1 MNSVFTRIVKKAT
14 AKIMNRE
21 SGFTLT
27 ELAIGMLVV
36 GILASVAVPSFL
48 GARNNAYDKEAQ
60 ASLIAVL
67 NAADILYANQGDYSD
82 ASTAGCGSDASATAL
97 AADIQKL
104 EPGIDAVGGN
114 SASTNPLTV
123 SVDAKNTWSSNAE
136 LLGCQ
141 AFYATALSRSGNC
154 WIVRKT
160 VEGKFLSSTSSGAS
174 ALPIQMAAQLNTQNA
189 AVATWTLLQVNGAA
203 FAYIRAR
210 STGADA
216 DNTNGLAA
224 IATACK
230 AATQGTGS
238 VSSTANVIKSTEFY
252 TSWKDVQAGANGSNS

>member
-1 MNSVFTRIVKKAT
+1 MNSVFTRIIKKAT

-60 ASLIAVL
+60 MSLIAVL
-67 NAADILYANQGDYSD
+67 NAADILYANQGDFSD
-82 ASTAGCGSDASATAL
+82 ATGAGCGSEASATAL

-114 SASTNPLTV
+114 SASTNPLVV
-123 SVDAKNTWSSNAE
+123 SVDAKYTWSTNQES
-136 LLGCQ
+136 LGCQ

-160 VEGKFLSSTSSGAS
+160 VEGKYLSATQ
-174 ALPIQMAAQLNTQNA
+174 ALPIQMAAPLNTQNA

-216 DNTNGLAA
+216 DNSNGLAA

>member
-1 MNSVFTRIVKKAT
+1 MILAIRNLFKNTKAKF
-14 AKIMNRE
+14 AIRE

-27 ELAIGMLVV
+27 ELAVGMLVV

-48 GARNNAYDKEAQ
+48 GSRNNAYDKEAQ
-60 ASLIAVL
+60 ASLTAVL
-67 NAADILYANQGDYSD
+67 NAANILYANQGDFSD
-82 ASTAGCGSDASATAL
+82 ASTAQCGDSTTL
-97 AADIQKL
+97 AADVQKL
-104 EPGIDAVGGN
+104 EPGIDAVAA
-114 SASTNPLTV
+114 SVSSTNPQVV
-123 SVDAKNTWSSNAE
+123 SVQAAQTFSSNGE

-141 AFYATALSRSGNC
+141 AFYATALSRGGSC
-154 WIVRKT
+154 WIVRMT
-160 VEGKFLSSTSSGAS
+160 VEGKFLSSTITGAS

-189 AVATWTLLQVNGAA
+189 AATTWTLLQVNGKA
-203 FAYIRAR
+203 FAYIRGR

-252 TSWKDVQAGANGSNS
+252 NSWKDVQAGANGSNS

>member
-1 MNSVFTRIVKKAT
+1 MILAIRNLFKNTKAKF
-14 AKIMNRE
+14 AIRE

-27 ELAIGMLVV
+27 ELAVGMLVV

-48 GARNNAYDKEAQ
+48 GSRNNAYDKEAQ
-60 ASLIAVL
+60 ASLTAVL
-67 NAADILYANQGDYSD
+67 NAASILYANQGDFSD
-82 ASTAGCGSDASATAL
+82 ASTAQCGDSTTL
-97 AADIQKL
+97 AADVQKL
-104 EPGIDAVGGN
+104 EPGIDAVAA
-114 SASTNPLTV
+114 SVSSTNPQVV
-123 SVDAKNTWSSNAE
+123 SVQAAQTFSSNGE

-141 AFYATALSRSGNC
+141 AFYATALSRGGSC
-154 WIVRKT
+154 WIVRMT
-160 VEGKFLSSTSSGAS
+160 VEGKYLSSTQ

-189 AVATWTLLQVNGAA
+189 AATTWTLLQVNGKA
-203 FAYIRAR
+203 FAYIRGR

-238 VSSTANVIKSTEFY
+238 VTTTANVIKSTEFY
-252 TSWKDVQAGANGSNS
+252 NSWKDVQAGANGSNS

>member
-1 MNSVFTRIVKKAT
+1 MILAIRNLFKNTKAKF
-14 AKIMNRE
+14 AIRE

-27 ELAIGMLVV
+27 ELAVGMLVV

-48 GARNNAYDKEAQ
+48 GSRNNAYDKEAQ
-60 ASLIAVL
+60 ASLTAVL
-67 NAADILYANQGDYSD
+67 NAASILYANQGDFSD
-82 ASTAGCGSDASATAL
+82 ASTAQCGDSTTL
-97 AADIQKL
+97 AADVQKL
-104 EPGIDAVGGN
+104 EPGIDAVAA
-114 SASTNPLTV
+114 SVSSTNPQVV
-123 SVDAKNTWSSNAE
+123 SVQAAQTFSSNGE

-141 AFYATALSRSGNC
+141 AFYATALSRGGSC
-154 WIVRKT
+154 WIVRMT
-160 VEGKFLSSTSSGAS
+160 VEGKFLSSAITGAS

-189 AVATWTLLQVNGAA
+189 AATTWTLLQVNGKA
-203 FAYIRAR
+203 FAYIRGR

-238 VSSTANVIKSTEFY
+238 VTNTANVIKSTEFY
-252 TSWKDVQAGANGSNS
+252 NSWKDVQAGANGSNS

>member
-1 MNSVFTRIVKKAT
+1 MLAIRNLFKNTKAKF
-14 AKIMNRE
+14 AIRE

-27 ELAIGMLVV
+27 ELAVGMLVV

-48 GARNNAYDKEAQ
+48 GSRNNAYDKEAQ
-60 ASLIAVL
+60 ASLTAVL
-67 NAADILYANQGDYSD
+67 NAASILYANQGDFSD
-82 ASTAGCGSDASATAL
+82 ASTAQCGDSTTL
-97 AADIQKL
+97 AADVQKL
-104 EPGIDAVGGN
+104 EPGIDAVAA
-114 SASTNPLTV
+114 SVSSTNPQVV
-123 SVDAKNTWSSNAE
+123 SVQAAQTFSSNGE

-141 AFYATALSRSGNC
+141 AFYATALSRGGSC
-154 WIVRKT
+154 WIVRMT
-160 VEGKFLSSTSSGAS
+160 VEGKYLSSTQ

-189 AVATWTLLQVNGAA
+189 AATTWTLLQVNGKA
-203 FAYIRAR
+203 FAYIRGR

-252 TSWKDVQAGANGSNS
+252 NSWKDVQAGANGSNS

>member
-1 MNSVFTRIVKKAT
+1 MILALRQLFKNTKAKF
-14 AKIMNRE
+14 ANRE

-27 ELAIGMLVV
+27 ELAVGMLVV

-48 GARNNAYDKEAQ
+48 GSRNNAYDKEAQ
-60 ASLIAVL
+60 ASLTAVL
-67 NAADILYANQGDYSD
+67 NAANILYANQGDFSD
-82 ASTAGCGSDASATAL
+82 ASTAQCGDSATL
-97 AADIQKL
+97 AADVQKL
-104 EPGIDAVGGN
+104 EPGIDAVAASVN
-114 SASTNPLTV
+114 STNPQVV
-123 SVDAKNTWSSNAE
+123 SVQAAQTFSSNGE

-141 AFYATALSRSGNC
+141 AFYATALSRGGSC
-154 WIVRKT
+154 WIVRMT
-160 VEGKFLSSTSSGAS
+160 VEGKFLSSTITGAS

-189 AVATWTLLQVNGAA
+189 AATTWTLLQVNGKA
-203 FAYIRAR
+203 FAYIRGR

-238 VSSTANVIKSTEFY
+238 ITATANVIKSTEFY
-252 TSWKDVQAGANGSNS
+252 NSWKDVQAGANGSNS

>member
-1 MNSVFTRIVKKAT
+1 MNSAFTRIVKKAT

-27 ELAIGMLVV
+27 ELAISMLVV
-36 GILASVAVPSFL
+36 SILASVVVPSFL

-60 ASLIAVL
+60 ASLSAVL
-67 NAADILYANQGDYSD
+67 KAADILYANQGDFSD
-82 ASTAGCGSDASATAL
+82 ASTAQCGDSAQL
-97 AADIQKL
+97 PADIQKI
-104 EPGIDAVGGN
+104 EPGVDAVAA
-114 SASTNPLTV
+114 SSSSTNPQVV
-123 SVDAKNTWSSNAE
+123 SVQAAQTWSSNSE

-141 AFYATALSRSGNC
+141 AFYATALSRSGSC
-154 WIVRKT
+154 WIVRFT
-160 VEGKFLSSTSSGAS
+160 VEGKFLSSDTT
-174 ALPIQMAAQLNTQNA
+174 LPIQLATPLNTQNA
-189 AVATWTLLQVNGAA
+189 AVATWTLLQVNGKA
-203 FAYIRAR
+203 FAYIRGR

-224 IATACK
+224 IGTACK
-230 AATQGTGS
+230 ASTQGTGS

>member
-1 MNSVFTRIVKKAT
+1 MNLAITRIIKQAK
-14 AKIMNRE
+14 AKIVKRE

-60 ASLIAVL
+60 MSLGAVL
-67 NAADILYANQGDYSD
+67 NAATILYQNQGDFSD
-82 ASTAGCGSDASATAL
+82 ATTAQCGDSTTL

-104 EPGIDAVGGN
+104 EPGIDAVAA
-114 SASTNPLTV
+114 SASSTNPQVV
-123 SVDAKNTWSSNAE
+123 SVQAAQTWSSNSE

-141 AFYATALSRSGNC
+141 AFYATAISRSGSC
-154 WIVRKT
+154 WIVRFT
-160 VEGKFLSSTSSGAS
+160 VEGKFLSSGTT
-174 ALPIQMAAQLNTQNA
+174 LPIYMATQLNTQNA
-189 AVATWTLLQVNGAA
+189 AVTTWTLLQVNGKA
-203 FAYIRAR
+203 FAYIRGR

-224 IATACK
+224 IGTACK
-230 AATQGTGS
+230 ASTQGTGS
-238 VSSTANVIKSTEFY
+238 AGSTANVIKSTEFY
-252 TSWKDVQAGANGSNS
+252 NSWKDVQAGANGSNS

>member
-1 MNSVFTRIVKKAT
+1 MILAIRNLFKNTKAKF
-14 AKIMNRE
+14 ANRE

-27 ELAIGMLVV
+27 ELAVGMLVV

-48 GARNNAYDKEAQ
+48 GSRNNAYDKEAQ
-60 ASLIAVL
+60 ASLTAVL
-67 NAADILYANQGDYSD
+67 NAASILYANQGDFSD
-82 ASTAGCGSDASATAL
+82 ASTAQCGDSATL
-97 AADIQKL
+97 AADVQKL
-104 EPGIDAVGGN
+104 EPGIDAVAASVN
-114 SASTNPLTV
+114 STNPQVV
-123 SVDAKNTWSSNAE
+123 SVQAAQTFSSNGE

-141 AFYATALSRSGNC
+141 AFYATALSRGGSC
-154 WIVRKT
+154 WIVRMT
-160 VEGKFLSSTSSGAS
+160 VEGKFLSSTITGAS

-189 AVATWTLLQVNGAA
+189 AATTWTLLQVNGKA
-203 FAYIRAR
+203 FAYIRGR

-252 TSWKDVQAGANGSNS
+252 NSWKDVQAGANGSNS

>member
-1 MNSVFTRIVKKAT
+1 MILAIRNLFKNTKAKF
-14 AKIMNRE
+14 AIRE

-27 ELAIGMLVV
+27 ELAVGMLVV

-48 GARNNAYDKEAQ
+48 GSRNNAYDKEAQ
-60 ASLIAVL
+60 ASLTAVL
-67 NAADILYANQGDYSD
+67 NAASILYANQGDFSD
-82 ASTAGCGSDASATAL
+82 ASTAQCGDSTTL
-97 AADIQKL
+97 AADVQKL
-104 EPGIDAVGGN
+104 EPGIDAVAA
-114 SASTNPLTV
+114 SVSSTNPQVV
-123 SVDAKNTWSSNAE
+123 SVQAAQTFSSNGE

-141 AFYATALSRSGNC
+141 AFYATALSRGGSC
-154 WIVRKT
+154 WIVRMT
-160 VEGKFLSSTSSGAS
+160 VEGKFLSSTITGDS

-189 AVATWTLLQVNGAA
+189 AATTWTLLQVNGKA
-203 FAYIRAR
+203 FAYIRGR

-238 VSSTANVIKSTEFY
+238 VTTTANVIKSTEFY
-252 TSWKDVQAGANGSNS
+252 NSWKDVQAGANGSNS

>member
-1 MNSVFTRIVKKAT
+1 MILAIRNLFKNTKAKF
-14 AKIMNRE
+14 ANRE

-27 ELAIGMLVV
+27 ELAVGMLVV

-48 GARNNAYDKEAQ
+48 GSRNNAYDKEAQ
-60 ASLIAVL
+60 ASLTAVL
-67 NAADILYANQGDYSD
+67 NAANILYANQGDFSD
-82 ASTAGCGSDASATAL
+82 ASTAQCGDSTTL
-97 AADIQKL
+97 AADVQKL
-104 EPGIDAVGGN
+104 EPGIDAVAA
-114 SASTNPLTV
+114 SVSSTNPQVV
-123 SVDAKNTWSSNAE
+123 SVQAAQTFSSNGE

-141 AFYATALSRSGNC
+141 AFYATALSRGGSC
-154 WIVRKT
+154 WIVRMT
-160 VEGKFLSSTSSGAS
+160 VEGKFLSSTITGAS

-189 AVATWTLLQVNGAA
+189 AATTWTLLQVNGKA
-203 FAYIRAR
+203 FAYIRGR

-238 VSSTANVIKSTEFY
+238 VTTTANVIKSTEFY
-252 TSWKDVQAGANGSNS
+252 NSWKDVQAGANGSNS

>member
-1 MNSVFTRIVKKAT
+1 MKAPNRHFFKNAK
-14 AKIMNRE
+14 AKIANRE

-67 NAADILYANQGDYSD
+67 NAADIHYANQGDFSD
-82 ASTAGCGSDASATAL
+82 ASTAQCGDSATL

-104 EPGIDAVGGN
+104 EPGIDAVAAS

-123 SVDAKNTWSSNAE
+123 SVQAAQTWNSNAE

-141 AFYATALSRSGNC
+141 AFYATALSRSGSC

-160 VEGKFLSSTSSGAS
+160 VEGKFLATGST
-174 ALPIQMAAQLNTQNA
+174 LPIYMAAPLNTQNA

-216 DNTNGLAA
+216 DNTNSLTA

>member
-1 MNSVFTRIVKKAT
+1 MILAIRNLFKNTKAKF
-14 AKIMNRE
+14 ANRE

-27 ELAIGMLVV
+27 ELAVGMLVV

-48 GARNNAYDKEAQ
+48 GSRNNAYDKEAQ
-60 ASLIAVL
+60 ASLTAVL
-67 NAADILYANQGDYSD
+67 NAASILYANQGDFSD
-82 ASTAGCGSDASATAL
+82 ASTAQCGDSATL
-97 AADIQKL
+97 AADVQKL
-104 EPGIDAVGGN
+104 EPGIDAVAA
-114 SASTNPLTV
+114 SVSSTNPQVV
-123 SVDAKNTWSSNAE
+123 SVQAAQTWSTNQE

-141 AFYATALSRSGNC
+141 AFYATALSRGGSC
-154 WIVRKT
+154 WIVRMT
-160 VEGKFLSSTSSGAS
+160 VEGKYLSSTQ

-189 AVATWTLLQVNGAA
+189 AATTWTLLQVNGKA
-203 FAYIRAR
+203 FAYIRGR

-238 VSSTANVIKSTEFY
+238 ITSTANVIKSNEFY
-252 TSWKDVQAGANGSNS
+252 NSWKDVQAGANSSNS

>member
-60 ASLIAVL
+60 ASLSAVL
-67 NAADILYANQGDYSD
+67 NAATIHYQNQGDFSD
-82 ASTAGCGSDASATAL
+82 ASTAQCGDSTTL
-97 AADIQKL
+97 AADIQKI
-104 EPGIDAVGGN
+104 EPGVDAVAA
-114 SASTNPLTV
+114 SSSSTNPQVV
-123 SVDAKNTWSSNAE
+123 SVQAAQTWSSNAE

-141 AFYATALSRSGNC
+141 AFYATALSRSGSC
-154 WIVRKT
+154 WIVRFT
-160 VEGKFLSSTSSGAS
+160 VEGKFLAASST
-174 ALPIQMAAQLNTQNA
+174 LPIQMAAPLNTQNA
-189 AVATWTLLQVNGAA
+189 AVATWTLLQVNGKA
-203 FAYIRAR
+203 FAYIRGR

-224 IATACK
+224 IGTACK

-238 VSSTANVIKSTEFY
+238 AGSTANVIKSTEFY

>member
-1 MNSVFTRIVKKAT
+1 MKASIRHFFKNAK
-14 AKIMNRE
+14 AKIANCE

-60 ASLIAVL
+60 AALITVL
-67 NAADILYANQGDYSD
+67 NAADILYANQGDFSD
-82 ASTAGCGSDASATAL
+82 ASTAQCGDSATL

-104 EPGIDAVGGN
+104 EPGIDAVAAS

-123 SVDAKNTWSSNAE
+123 SVQAAQTWNSNAE

-141 AFYATALSRSGNC
+141 AFYATALSRSGSC

-160 VEGKFLSSTSSGAS
+160 VEGKFLATGST
-174 ALPIQMAAQLNTQNA
+174 LPIYMAAPLNTQNA

-216 DNTNGLAA
+216 DNTNSLTA

-252 TSWKDVQAGANGSNS
+252 TSWKDVQAGENGSNS

>member
-1 MNSVFTRIVKKAT
+1 MNSALTRIIKKAT
-14 AKIMNRE
+14 SKITNRE

-60 ASLIAVL
+60 ASLSAVL
-67 NAADILYANQGDYSD
+67 NAATIHYQNQGDFSD
-82 ASTAGCGSDASATAL
+82 ASTAQCGDSATL
-97 AADIQKL
+97 AADIQKI
-104 EPGIDAVGGN
+104 EPGVDAVA
-114 SASTNPLTV
+114 ASVSSSNPLTV
-123 SVDAKNTWSSNAE
+123 SVQAAQTWNSNGE

-141 AFYATALSRSGNC
+141 AFYATALSRGGSC

-160 VEGKFLSSTSSGAS
+160 VEGKYLSSTSTGTS
-174 ALPIQMAAQLNTQNA
+174 ALPIQMAAPLNTQNA
-189 AVATWTLLQVNGAA
+189 AVATWTLLQVNGKA
-203 FAYIRAR
+203 FAYIRGR

-224 IATACK
+224 IGTACK

-238 VSSTANVIKSTEFY
+238 AGSTANVIKSNEFY
-252 TSWKDVQAGANGSNS
+252 TSWKDVQAGSNGSNS

>member
-1 MNSVFTRIVKKAT
+1 MKASNRHFFKNAK
-14 AKIMNRE
+14 AKIANRE

-60 ASLIAVL
+60 AALTAVL
-67 NAADILYANQGDYSD
+67 GAAGILYSNQGDFSD
-82 ASTAGCGSDASATAL
+82 ATTAQCGDSTTL

-104 EPGIDAVGGN
+104 EPGIDAVA
-114 SASTNPLTV
+114 ASVTSSNPQIV
-123 SVDAKNTWSSNAE
+123 SVHAMQTWSSNNE

-141 AFYATALSRSGNC
+141 AFYATALSRSGSC
-154 WIVRKT
+154 WIARRT
-160 VEGKFLSSTSSGAS
+160 VEGKFLTADSTM
-174 ALPIQMAAQLNTQNA
+174 PIQMATQLNTQNS

-203 FAYIRAR
+203 FAYIRGR

-216 DNTNGLAA
+216 DNTNGLSA
-224 IATACK
+224 IRTACS
-230 AATQGTGS
+230 AALQGTGS
-238 VSSTANVIKSTEFY
+238 AGSTANIIRSTEFY
-252 TSWKDVQAGANGSNS
+252 NSWKDVQAGANGSNS

>member
-1 MNSVFTRIVKKAT
+1 MNSALIRIIKKAT
-14 AKIMNRE
+14 NKIMNRE

-67 NAADILYANQGDYSD
+67 NAADILYANQGDFSD
-82 ASTAGCGSDASATAL
+82 ASTAGCGSNASQTLL

-104 EPGIDAVGGN
+104 EPGIDAVGGLV
-114 SASTNPLTV
+114 SSTNPLTV
-123 SVDAKNTWSSNAE
+123 SVDAKYTWSTNQES
-136 LLGCQ
+136 LGCQ
-141 AFYATALSRSGNC
+141 AFYATALSRSGSC
-154 WIVRKT
+154 WIIRKT
-160 VEGKFLSSTSSGAS
+160 VEGKYLSATQEF
-174 ALPIQMAAQLNTQNA
+174 PIQMAAPLNTQNA

-230 AATQGTGS
+230 ASLQGTGS
-238 VSSTANVIKSTEFY
+238 ISSTANIIRSTEFY
-252 TSWKDVQAGANGSNS
+252 TSFKDVQAGINGSNS

>member
-1 MNSVFTRIVKKAT
+1 MKASIRHFFKNAK
-14 AKIMNRE
+14 AKIANCE

-60 ASLIAVL
+60 AALITVL
-67 NAADILYANQGDYSD
+67 NAADILYANQGDFSD
-82 ASTAGCGSDASATAL
+82 ASTAQCGDSATL

-104 EPGIDAVGGN
+104 EPGIDAVA
-114 SASTNPLTV
+114 ASVSSSNPLVV
-123 SVDAKNTWSSNAE
+123 SVQAGQTWNSNAE

-141 AFYATALSRSGNC
+141 AFYATALSRSGSC

-160 VEGKFLSSTSSGAS
+160 VEGKFLATGST
-174 ALPIQMAAQLNTQNA
+174 LPIYMAAPLNTQNA

-216 DNTNGLAA
+216 DNANSLTA

-238 VSSTANVIKSTEFY
+238 DSSTANVIKSTEFY

>member
-1 MNSVFTRIVKKAT
+1 MILAIRNLFKNTKAKF
-14 AKIMNRE
+14 AIRE

-27 ELAIGMLVV
+27 ELAVGMLVV

-48 GARNNAYDKEAQ
+48 GSRNNAYDKEAQ
-60 ASLIAVL
+60 ASLTAVL
-67 NAADILYANQGDYSD
+67 NAASILYANQGDFSD
-82 ASTAGCGSDASATAL
+82 ASTAQCGDSTTL
-97 AADIQKL
+97 AADVQKL
-104 EPGIDAVGGN
+104 EPGIDAVAA
-114 SASTNPLTV
+114 SVSSTNPQVV
-123 SVDAKNTWSSNAE
+123 SVQAAQTFSSNGE

-141 AFYATALSRSGNC
+141 AFYATALSRGGSC
-154 WIVRKT
+154 WIVRMT
-160 VEGKFLSSTSSGAS
+160 VEGKFLSSTITGDS

-189 AVATWTLLQVNGAA
+189 AATTWTLLQVNGKA
-203 FAYIRAR
+203 FAYIRGR

-238 VSSTANVIKSTEFY
+238 VTATANVIKSTEFY
-252 TSWKDVQAGANGSNS
+252 NSWKDVQAGANGSNS

>member
-1 MNSVFTRIVKKAT
+1 MILAIRQLFKNTKAKF
-14 AKIMNRE
+14 ANRE

-27 ELAIGMLVV
+27 ELAVGMLVV

-48 GARNNAYDKEAQ
+48 GSRNNAYDKEAQ
-60 ASLIAVL
+60 ASLTAVL
-67 NAADILYANQGDYSD
+67 NAASILYANQGDFSD
-82 ASTAGCGSDASATAL
+82 ASTAQCGDSATL
-97 AADIQKL
+97 AADVQKL
-104 EPGIDAVGGN
+104 EPGIDAVAA
-114 SASTNPLTV
+114 SVSSTNPQVV
-123 SVDAKNTWSSNAE
+123 SVQAAQTFSSNGE

-141 AFYATALSRSGNC
+141 AFYATALSRGGSC
-154 WIVRKT
+154 WIVRMT
-160 VEGKFLSSTSSGAS
+160 VEGKFLSSTITGAS

-189 AVATWTLLQVNGAA
+189 AATTWTLLQVNGKA
-203 FAYIRAR
+203 FAYIRGR

-252 TSWKDVQAGANGSNS
+252 NSWKDVQAGANGSNS

>member
-1 MNSVFTRIVKKAT
+1 MILAIRNLFKNTKAKF
-14 AKIMNRE
+14 ANRE

-27 ELAIGMLVV
+27 ELAVGMLVV

-48 GARNNAYDKEAQ
+48 GSRNNAYDKEAQ
-60 ASLIAVL
+60 ASLTAVL
-67 NAADILYANQGDYSD
+67 NAASILYANQGDFSD
-82 ASTAGCGSDASATAL
+82 ASTAQCGDSATL
-97 AADIQKL
+97 AADVQKL
-104 EPGIDAVGGN
+104 EPGIDAVAA
-114 SASTNPLTV
+114 SVSSTNPQVV
-123 SVDAKNTWSSNAE
+123 SVQAAQTFSSNGE

-141 AFYATALSRSGNC
+141 AFYATALSRSGSC
-154 WIVRKT
+154 WIVRMT
-160 VEGKFLSSTSSGAS
+160 VEGKFLSSTITGSS

-189 AVATWTLLQVNGAA
+189 AATTWTLLQVNGKA
-203 FAYIRAR
+203 FAYIRGR

-230 AATQGTGS
+230 ALTQGTGS

-252 TSWKDVQAGANGSNS
+252 NSWKDVQAGANGSNS

>member
-1 MNSVFTRIVKKAT
+1 MNLALTRIIKKAT
-14 AKIMNRE
+14 SKITNRE

-67 NAADILYANQGDYSD
+67 NAADILYANQGDFSD
-82 ASTAGCGSDASATAL
+82 ASSAGCGSDASATAL
-97 AADIQKL
+97 AADIQKI

-123 SVDAKNTWSSNAE
+123 SVDAKYTWSTNQES
-136 LLGCQ
+136 LGCQ

-160 VEGKFLSSTSSGAS
+160 VEGKYLSATQS
-174 ALPIQMAAQLNTQNA
+174 LPIQMAAPLNTQNA

-238 VSSTANVIKSTEFY
+238 ITTTANVIKSTEFY
-252 TSWKDVQAGANGSNS
+252 TSFKDVQAGANGSNS

>member
-1 MNSVFTRIVKKAT
+1 MIFAICQLFKKTKAKFAT
-14 AKIMNRE
+14 RE

-27 ELAIGMLVV
+27 ELAVGMLVV

-48 GARNNAYDKEAQ
+48 GSRNNAYDKEAQ
-60 ASLIAVL
+60 ASLTAVL
-67 NAADILYANQGDYSD
+67 NAASILYANQGDFSD
-82 ASTAGCGSDASATAL
+82 ASTAQCGDSATL
-97 AADIQKL
+97 AADVQKL
-104 EPGIDAVGGN
+104 EPGVDAVAASVN
-114 SASTNPLTV
+114 STNPQVV
-123 SVDAKNTWSSNAE
+123 SVQAAQTFSSNGE

-141 AFYATALSRSGNC
+141 AFYATALSRGGSC
-154 WIVRKT
+154 WIVRFT
-160 VEGKFLSSTSSGAS
+160 VEGKFLGASST
-174 ALPIQMAAQLNTQNA
+174 LPIQMAAQLNTQNA
-189 AVATWTLLQVNGAA
+189 AATTWTLLQVNGKA
-203 FAYIRAR
+203 FAYIRGR

-252 TSWKDVQAGANGSNS
+252 NSWKDVQAGANGSNS

>member
-1 MNSVFTRIVKKAT
+1 MNSAFTRIVKKAT

-67 NAADILYANQGDYSD
+67 NAADIHYANQGDFSD
-82 ASTAGCGSDASATAL
+82 ASSAGCGSAASATAL

-123 SVDAKNTWSSNAE
+123 SVDAKNTWSTNQES
-136 LLGCQ
+136 LGCQ

-160 VEGKFLSSTSSGAS
+160 VEGKYLSATQE
-174 ALPIQMAAQLNTQNA
+174 LPIQMAAPLNTQNA

-203 FAYIRAR
+203 FAYIRGR

>member
-1 MNSVFTRIVKKAT
+1 MILAIRNLFKNTKAKF
-14 AKIMNRE
+14 AIRE

-27 ELAIGMLVV
+27 ELAVGMLVV

-48 GARNNAYDKEAQ
+48 GSRNNAYDKEAQ
-60 ASLIAVL
+60 ASLTAVL
-67 NAADILYANQGDYSD
+67 NAASILYANQGDFSD
-82 ASTAGCGSDASATAL
+82 ASTAQCGDSATL
-97 AADIQKL
+97 AADVQKL
-104 EPGIDAVGGN
+104 EPGIDAVAA
-114 SASTNPLTV
+114 SVSSTNPQVV
-123 SVDAKNTWSSNAE
+123 SVQAAQTFSSNGE

-141 AFYATALSRSGNC
+141 AFYATALSRGGSC
-154 WIVRKT
+154 WIVRMT
-160 VEGKFLSSTSSGAS
+160 VEGKFLSSTITGAS

-189 AVATWTLLQVNGAA
+189 AATTWTLLQVNGKA
-203 FAYIRAR
+203 FAYIRGR

-238 VSSTANVIKSTEFY
+238 VTTTANVIKSTEFY
-252 TSWKDVQAGANGSNS
+252 NSWKDVQAGANGSNS

>member
-1 MNSVFTRIVKKAT
+1 MKAPNRHFFKNAK
-14 AKIMNRE
+14 AKIANRE

-48 GARNNAYDKEAQ
+48 GARNNSYDKEAQ

-67 NAADILYANQGDYSD
+67 NAADIHYANQGDFSD
-82 ASTAGCGSDASATAL
+82 ASSAGCGSESSATAL

-104 EPGIDAVGGN
+104 EPGIDAVGGATT
-114 SASTNPLTV
+114 SSNPLVV
-123 SVDAKNTWSSNAE
+123 SVDAKPTWSTNQES
-136 LLGCQ
+136 LGCQ
-141 AFYATALSRSGNC
+141 AFYATALSRSGSC

-160 VEGKFLSSTSSGAS
+160 VEGKFLSSTFVGSST
-174 ALPIQMAAQLNTQNA
+174 LPIQMATQLNTQNS

-203 FAYIRAR
+203 FAYIRGR

-216 DNTNGLAA
+216 DNTNGLSA
-224 IATACK
+224 IRTACS
-230 AATQGTGS
+230 AALQGTGS
-238 VSSTANVIKSTEFY
+238 NGSTANIIRSTEFY
-252 TSWKDVQAGANGSNS
+252 NSWTDVQAGANGSNS

>member
-1 MNSVFTRIVKKAT
+1 MITAISRIFKKTT
-14 AKIMNRE
+14 AKIVKRE

-36 GILASVAVPSFL
+36 GVLASVAVPSFL

-60 ASLIAVL
+60 ASLTAVL
-67 NAADILYANQGDYSD
+67 NAAGILYANQGDFSD
-82 ASTAGCGSDASATAL
+82 ATTAQCGDSATL

-104 EPGIDAVGGN
+104 EPGIDAVAASSG
-114 SASTNPLTV
+114 STNPLVV
-123 SVDAKNTWSSNAE
+123 SVQAAQTFNSNGE

-141 AFYATALSRSGNC
+141 AFYATALSRGGSC
-154 WIVRKT
+154 WIVRQT
-160 VEGKFLSSTSSGAS
+160 VEGKFLSSTITGAS

-189 AVATWTLLQVNGAA
+189 AATTWTLLQVNGKA